1 MKKFLLSLIV
11 IMTATVSF
19 SQNYTH
25 YLNSWYSDDL
35 MESKEFSYDE
45 NYRLIADYW
54 IDNVG
59 EPITVRDSLEYDAN
73 GNVTKLS
80 CHQILNGSWI
90 YANYVEYTYNELNQ
104 RLTRDNYN
112 NFGGS
117 FEHGGTYNYQYDE
130 NGNLVHHDMYFG
142 TWGLFETADYT
153 YDVNNNCTLI
163 ISYSEG
169 FSGEFEPSNMVEYT
183 YNIDGFLVEEKS
195 YYYYNGWILS
205 THIVYTRDENNNITV
220 EENLDQYGSVLERH
234 EYEYDMNIL
243 FDEVAPYVN
252 PEGELPNPE
261 RTVNARTKDKFW
273 TVDNGGTLTYVCDY
287 YYYYKEIED
296 DGVEEN
302 LAGNVNVFPNPVK
315 DILTVET
322 SEYQDVMIF
331 DITGRCV
338 IEQPVN
344 GVANID
350 MSQVA
355 KGIYFVSMKV
365 EDRTATR
372 KIVVE

>member
-1 MKKFLLSLIV
+1 MKKILFALMV

-25 YLNSWYSDDL
+25 YLDSWYSDDM

-80 CHQILNGSWI
+80 CHQLLNGNWI

-130 NGNLVHHDMYFG
+130 NGNLVHHDMYLG

-153 YDVNNNCTLI
+153 YDENNNCTFL
-163 ISYSEG
+163 ISYMEG
-169 FSGEFEPSNMVEYT
+169 FSGEFEPSNKVEYS
-183 YNIDGFLVEEKS
+183 YNADGFLIEKTS
-195 YYYYNGWILS
+195 YYYYSGWILS
-205 THIVYTRDENNNITV
+205 THVVYTRDENNNITV
-220 EENLDQYGSVLERH
+220 EENLDQSGSVIERH

-243 FDEVAPYVN
+243 FDNVAVFVN
-252 PEGELPNPE
+252 PEGESPNPE
-261 RTVNARTKDKFW
+261 RTVNARTKEKFW
-273 TVDNGGTLTYVCDY
+273 TLDDSGHLTYICDY
-287 YYYYKEIED
+287 YYDYKEIGT
-296 DGVEEN
+296 GVEEN
-302 LAGNVNVFPNPVK
+302 IVDDVNIYPNPVK
-315 DILTVET
+315 GIMTIEA
-322 SEYQDVMIF
+322 SEYQFLEIF
-331 DITGRCV
+331 DFAGRCV
-338 IEQPVN
+338 ASREVN
-344 GVANID
+344 GITNID
-350 MSQVA
+350 MSQMA
-355 KGIYFVSMKV
+355 KGIYFVKMIGENGISTKKV
-365 EDRTATR
+365 
-372 KIVVE
+372 IVE

>member
-1 MKKFLLSLIV
+1 
-11 IMTATVSF
+11 MTATASF

-130 NGNLVHHDMYFG
+130 NGNLVHHDMYLG

-163 ISYSEG
+163 VSYSEG

-183 YNIDGFLVEEKS
+183 YNADGFLIEEKS
-195 YYYYNGWILS
+195 YYYYNGWTLS
-205 THIVYTRDENNNITV
+205 THVVYTRDEYNNITV
-220 EENLDQYGSVLERH
+220 EENLDQYGSVLARH

-243 FDEVAPYVN
+243 FDEVVPFVN
-252 PEGELPNPE
+252 PEGEMPNPE

-302 LAGNVNVFPNPVK
+302 LAGNVKVFPNPVK

-338 IEQPVN
+338 IEQSVN
-344 GVANID
+344 GIANID
-350 MSQVA
+350 MSQMT
-355 KGIYFVSMKV
+355 KGVYFVRMYG
-365 EDRTATR
+365 ENRTATR
-372 KIVVE
+372 KVVVE

>member
-11 IMTATVSF
+11 IMTATASF

-331 DITGRCV
+331 DVIGRCV